1 MKDNP
6 TNSKSKKYNTLKH
19 AFENLLKL
27 LGNTI
32 FKNNNSI
39 INIFL
44 EKILIGYHEV
54 VSAFSVENRKLKQ
67 VNYNLNEQYEKMA
80 KDLFN
85 SSKNLKERQKQIDNL
100 QKKIQQLEN
109 SKLNEKILSTKN
121 KNEKSEK
128 KSTNTNTNVTV
139 TKVNNE
145 QNQKIFKL
153 NEKNLEDL
161 DALYFYDKVKMDKK
175 KSVSIPKIL
184 IKQQEELGE
193 EEEEE
198 YEEYEDRAR
207 TLKRS
212 NTNGELIGIL
222 DLKFTSPNFIKV
234 MKAFIE

>member
-1 MKDNP
+1 MK
-6 TNSKSKKYNTLKH
+6 KVKKK
-19 AFENLLKL
+19 
-27 LGNTI
+27 
-32 FKNNNSI
+32 
-39 INIFL
+39 
-44 EKILIGYHEV
+44 
-54 VSAFSVENRKLKQ
+54 
-67 VNYNLNEQYEKMA
+67 
-80 KDLFN
+80 
-85 SSKNLKERQKQIDNL
+85 
-100 QKKIQQLEN
+100 
-109 SKLNEKILSTKN
+109 
-121 KNEKSEK
+121 
-128 KSTNTNTNVTV
+128 NTNTNVTV
-139 TKVNNE
+139 PKVNNE

-198 YEEYEDRAR
+198 YEEYEERAR

-222 DLKFTSPNFIKV
+222 DLKFTSPNFIKI